1 MERPPTPQPRIT
13 AILHDSIC
21 SPCHGKPPRS
31 AAGSNPNQDALCHH
45 PRRNLWTYCHKSIGP
60 HPASAPSKPCFRI
73 RKFLPL
79 TLLCLFS
86 LAPLPILSA
95 GETNGVLSSFPNEE
109 GGSYFGIAVDQ
120 PLVWKSPDGQVVKSK
135 FPQLAGPDQLANVE
149 AELWTGRRVRITGQ
163 PMERHTRHHATPML
177 WLADKVILEDYDGP
191 KVAGDGFVTER
202 INLFGVPAELVIQKQ
217 IPEYGKT
224 WAQVRD
230 ITLARLNAEPQDKP
244 SLRAALKRINDIQI
258 AIVRKNEKAWA
269 NLAAKTGQSLEQVA
283 FIFQSGEGSE
293 KYPEL
298 QNDTDVVN
306 GIYQIE
312 SALAAKVDKK

>member
-1 MERPPTPQPRIT
+1 
-13 AILHDSIC
+13 
-21 SPCHGKPPRS
+21 
-31 AAGSNPNQDALCHH
+31 
-45 PRRNLWTYCHKSIGP
+45 
-60 HPASAPSKPCFRI
+60 
-73 RKFLPL
+73 
-79 TLLCLFS
+79 
-86 LAPLPILSA
+86 
-95 GETNGVLSSFPNEE
+95 VLSSFPNEE

-135 FPQLAGPDQLANVE
+135 FPQLAGLDQLAYVE

-202 INLFGVPAELVIQKQ
+202 INLFGVPTELVIQKQ

-269 NLAAKTGQSLEQVA
+269 NLAAKTGQSLEEVA

-306 GIYQIE
+306 GLYQIE